1 MVFPQKGR
9 ENRYSRRKERERDMF
24 TGKHRHTVDAKGR
37 LFIPVRLRE
46 ELGETFMV
54 TRGLQK
60 CLRLY
65 SMAEWEKFASKIA
78 ALPETRAKDVR
89 HYFFANAFD
98 TTLDSQ
104 GRVTLPAECR
114 TFAGLDKNV
123 VLVGDDT
130 RLEIWDEAL
139 WDELDAANSDNI
151 LPVLEELGF

>member
-1 MVFPQKGR
+1 
-9 ENRYSRRKERERDMF
+9 MF
-24 TGKHRHTVDAKGR
+24 TGTYRHAVDAKGR

-54 TRGLQK
+54 TRGLQN

-65 SMAEWEKFASKIA
+65 PMKEWEAFAAKIA

-98 TTLDSQ
+98 TSLDGQ
-104 GRVTLPAECR
+104 GRVTLPADCR
-114 TFAGLDKNV
+114 KFASLEKNV

>member
-1 MVFPQKGR
+1 
-9 ENRYSRRKERERDMF
+9 MF
-24 TGKHRHTVDAKGR
+24 TGTYRHAVDAKGR

-54 TRGLQK
+54 TRGLQN

-65 SMAEWEKFASKIA
+65 PMKEWEAFAAKIA

-98 TTLDSQ
+98 TSLDGQ
-104 GRVTLPAECR
+104 GRVTLPADCR
-114 TFAGLDKNV
+114 KFASLEKNV

-130 RLEIWDEAL
+130 RLEIWDEER
-139 WDELDAANSDNI
+139 WDALDAENYGNI
-151 LPVLEELGF
+151 LPVHEELGF

>member
-1 MVFPQKGR
+1 
-9 ENRYSRRKERERDMF
+9 MF
-24 TGKHRHTVDAKGR
+24 TGTYRHAVDAKGR

-54 TRGLQK
+54 TRGLQN

-65 SMAEWEKFASKIA
+65 PMKEWEAFAAKIA

-98 TTLDSQ
+98 TSLDGQ
-104 GRVTLPAECR
+104 GRVTLPADCR
-114 TFAGLDKNV
+114 KFASLEKNV

-130 RLEIWDEAL
+130 RLEISDEERWDALEA
-139 WDELDAANSDNI
+139 ENYGNI

>member
-1 MVFPQKGR
+1 
-9 ENRYSRRKERERDMF
+9 MF
-24 TGKHRHTVDAKGR
+24 TGTYRHAVDTKGR

-54 TRGLQK
+54 TRGLQN

-65 SMAEWEKFASKIA
+65 PMKEWEAFAAKIA

-98 TTLDSQ
+98 TSLDGQ
-104 GRVTLPAECR
+104 GRVTLPADCR
-114 TFAGLDKNV
+114 RFASLEKNV

-130 RLEIWDEAL
+130 RLEIWDEER
-139 WDELDAANSDNI
+139 WDALDAENYGNI

>member
-1 MVFPQKGR
+1 
-9 ENRYSRRKERERDMF
+9 MF
-24 TGKHRHTVDAKGR
+24 TGTYRHAVDSKGR

-65 SMAEWEKFASKIA
+65 PMAEWEKFATKIA
-78 ALPETRAKDVR
+78 ALPESKAREVR

-98 TTLDSQ
+98 TSLDAQ
-104 GRVTLPAECR
+104 GRVTLPADSR
-114 TFAGLDKNV
+114 RFAMLEKNV

-130 RLEIWDEAL
+130 RLEIWDEPT
-139 WDELDAANSDNI
+139 WDAMDEDNYSNI
-151 LPVLEELGF
+151 LPTLEELGF

>member
-1 MVFPQKGR
+1 
-9 ENRYSRRKERERDMF
+9 MF
-24 TGKHRHTVDAKGR
+24 TGTYRHAVDAKGR

-46 ELGETFMV
+46 ELGESFKV
-54 TRGLQK
+54 TRGLQN

-65 SMAEWEKFASKIA
+65 PMKEWEAFAAKIA

-98 TTLDSQ
+98 TSLDGQ
-104 GRVTLPAECR
+104 GRVTLPADCR
-114 TFAGLDKNV
+114 KFASLEKNV

-130 RLEIWDEAL
+130 RLEIWDEER
-139 WDELDAANSDNI
+139 WDALDAENYGNI

>member
-1 MVFPQKGR
+1 
-9 ENRYSRRKERERDMF
+9 MF
-24 TGKHRHTVDAKGR
+24 TGTYRHAMDAKGR

-54 TRGLQK
+54 TRGLQN

-65 SMAEWEKFASKIA
+65 PMKEWEAFAAKIA

-98 TTLDSQ
+98 TSLDGQ
-104 GRVTLPAECR
+104 GRVTLPADCR
-114 TFAGLDKNV
+114 RFASLEKNV

-130 RLEIWDEAL
+130 RLEIWDEER
-139 WDELDAANSDNI
+139 WDALDAENYGNI

>member
-1 MVFPQKGR
+1 
-9 ENRYSRRKERERDMF
+9 MF

-65 SMAEWEKFASKIA
+65 SMAEWKNFAAKIA

>member
-1 MVFPQKGR
+1 
-9 ENRYSRRKERERDMF
+9 MF
-24 TGKHRHTVDAKGR
+24 TGTYRHAVDAKGR

-54 TRGLQK
+54 TRGLQN

-65 SMAEWEKFASKIA
+65 PMKEWEAFAAKIA

-98 TTLDSQ
+98 TSLDGQ
-104 GRVTLPAECR
+104 GRVTLPADCR
-114 TFAGLDKNV
+114 KFASLDKNV

-130 RLEIWDEAL
+130 RLEIWDEER
-139 WDELDAANSDNI
+139 WDALDAENYGNI

>member
-1 MVFPQKGR
+1 
-9 ENRYSRRKERERDMF
+9 MF
-24 TGKHRHTVDAKGR
+24 TGTYRHAVDAKGR
-37 LFIPVRLRE
+37 LFSPVRLRE

-54 TRGLQK
+54 TRGLQN

-65 SMAEWEKFASKIA
+65 PMKEWEAFAAKIA

-98 TTLDSQ
+98 TSLDGQ
-104 GRVTLPAECR
+104 GRVTLPADCR
-114 TFAGLDKNV
+114 RFASLEKNV

-130 RLEIWDEAL
+130 RLEIWDEER
-139 WDELDAANSDNI
+139 WDALDAENYGNI

>member
-1 MVFPQKGR
+1 M
-9 ENRYSRRKERERDMF
+9 ESRMF
-24 TGKHRHTVDAKGR
+24 TGTYRHAVDAKGR

-54 TRGLQK
+54 TRGLRN

-65 SMAEWEKFASKIA
+65 PMKEWEAFAAKIA

-98 TTLDSQ
+98 TSLDGQ
-104 GRVTLPAECR
+104 GRVTLPADCR
-114 TFAGLDKNV
+114 KFASLEKNV

-130 RLEIWDEAL
+130 RLEIWDEER
-139 WDELDAANSDNI
+139 WDALDAENYGNI

>member
-1 MVFPQKGR
+1 
-9 ENRYSRRKERERDMF
+9 MF
-24 TGKHRHTVDAKGR
+24 TGTYRHAVDAKGR

-54 TRGLQK
+54 TRGLQN

-65 SMAEWEKFASKIA
+65 PMKEWEAFAAKIA

-98 TTLDSQ
+98 TSLDGQ
-104 GRVTLPAECR
+104 GRVTLHADCR
-114 TFAGLDKNV
+114 KFASLDKNV

-130 RLEIWDEAL
+130 RLEIWDEER
-139 WDELDAANSDNI
+139 WDALDAENYGNI

>member
-1 MVFPQKGR
+1 
-9 ENRYSRRKERERDMF
+9 MF
-24 TGKHRHTVDAKGR
+24 TGTYRHAVDAKGR
-37 LFIPVRLRE
+37 LFSPVRLRE

-54 TRGLQK
+54 TRGLQN

-65 SMAEWEKFASKIA
+65 PMKEWEAFAAKIA

-98 TTLDSQ
+98 TSLDGQ
-104 GRVTLPAECR
+104 GRVTLPADCR
-114 TFAGLDKNV
+114 KFASLEKNV

-130 RLEIWDEAL
+130 RLEIWDEER
-139 WDELDAANSDNI
+139 WDALDAENYGNI

>member
-1 MVFPQKGR
+1 
-9 ENRYSRRKERERDMF
+9 MF
-24 TGKHRHTVDAKGR
+24 TGTYRHAVDAKGR

-54 TRGLQK
+54 TRGLQN

-65 SMAEWEKFASKIA
+65 PMKEWEAFAAKIA

-98 TTLDSQ
+98 TSLDGQ
-104 GRVTLPAECR
+104 GRVTLPADCIK
-114 TFAGLDKNV
+114 FASLEKNV

-130 RLEIWDEAL
+130 RLEIWDEER
-139 WDELDAANSDNI
+139 WDALDAENYGNI

>member
-1 MVFPQKGR
+1 
-9 ENRYSRRKERERDMF
+9 MF
-24 TGKHRHTVDAKGR
+24 TGTYRHAVDAKGR

-54 TRGLQK
+54 TRGLQN

-65 SMAEWEKFASKIA
+65 PMKEWEAFAAKIA

-98 TTLDSQ
+98 TSLDGQ
-104 GRVTLPAECR
+104 GRVTLPADCR
-114 TFAGLDKNV
+114 RFASLEKNV

-130 RLEIWDEAL
+130 RLEIWDEER
-139 WDELDAANSDNI
+139 WDALDAENYGSI

>member
-1 MVFPQKGR
+1 
-9 ENRYSRRKERERDMF
+9 MF
-24 TGKHRHTVDAKGR
+24 TGTYRHAVDAKGR

-46 ELGETFMV
+46 DLGETFMV
-54 TRGLQK
+54 TRGLQN

-65 SMAEWEKFASKIA
+65 PMKEWEAFAAKIA

-98 TTLDSQ
+98 TSLDGQ
-104 GRVTLPAECR
+104 GRVTLPADCR
-114 TFAGLDKNV
+114 KFASLEKNV

-130 RLEIWDEAL
+130 RLEIWDEER
-139 WDELDAANSDNI
+139 WDALDAENYGNI

>member
-1 MVFPQKGR
+1 
-9 ENRYSRRKERERDMF
+9 MF
-24 TGKHRHTVDAKGR
+24 TGTYRHAVDAKGR

-54 TRGLQK
+54 TRGLQN

-65 SMAEWEKFASKIA
+65 PMKEWEAFAAKIA

-89 HYFFANAFD
+89 HYFFANACD
-98 TTLDSQ
+98 TSLDGQ
-104 GRVTLPAECR
+104 GRVTLPADCR
-114 TFAGLDKNV
+114 KFASLEKNV

-130 RLEIWDEAL
+130 RLEIWDEER
-139 WDELDAANSDNI
+139 WDALDAENYGNI

>member
-1 MVFPQKGR
+1 
-9 ENRYSRRKERERDMF
+9 MF
-24 TGKHRHTVDAKGR
+24 TGTYRHAVDAKGR

-54 TRGLQK
+54 TRGLQN

-65 SMAEWEKFASKIA
+65 PMKEWEAFAAKIA
-78 ALPETRAKDVR
+78 ALAETRAKDVR

-98 TTLDSQ
+98 TSLDGQ
-104 GRVTLPAECR
+104 GRVTLPADCR
-114 TFAGLDKNV
+114 KFASLEKNV

-130 RLEIWDEAL
+130 RLEIWDEER
-139 WDELDAANSDNI
+139 WDALDAENYGNI

>member
-1 MVFPQKGR
+1 
-9 ENRYSRRKERERDMF
+9 MF
-24 TGKHRHTVDAKGR
+24 TGTYRHAVDAKGR

-54 TRGLQK
+54 TRGLQN

-65 SMAEWEKFASKIA
+65 PMKEWEAFAAKIA

-98 TTLDSQ
+98 TSLDGQ
-104 GRVTLPAECR
+104 GRVTLPADCR
-114 TFAGLDKNV
+114 RFASLEKNV

-130 RLEIWDEAL
+130 RLEIWDEER
-139 WDELDAANSDNI
+139 WDALDAENYGNI

>member
-1 MVFPQKGR
+1 
-9 ENRYSRRKERERDMF
+9 
-24 TGKHRHTVDAKGR
+24 
-37 LFIPVRLRE
+37 
-46 ELGETFMV
+46 MV

-65 SMAEWEKFASKIA
+65 SMADWEKFAAKIA

-104 GRVTLPAECR
+104 GRVTLPSECR

>member
-1 MVFPQKGR
+1 
-9 ENRYSRRKERERDMF
+9 MF
-24 TGKHRHTVDAKGR
+24 TGTYRHAVDAKGR

-54 TRGLQK
+54 TRGLQN

-65 SMAEWEKFASKIA
+65 PMKEWEAFAAKIA

-98 TTLDSQ
+98 TSLDGQ
-104 GRVTLPAECR
+104 GRVTLPADCR
-114 TFAGLDKNV
+114 KFASLEKNV

-130 RLEIWDEAL
+130 RLEIWDEER
-139 WDELDAANSDNI
+139 WDALDAENYGNI

>member
-1 MVFPQKGR
+1 
-9 ENRYSRRKERERDMF
+9 MF
-24 TGKHRHTVDAKGR
+24 TGTYRHAVDAKGR

-54 TRGLQK
+54 TRGLQN

-65 SMAEWEKFASKIA
+65 PMKEWEAFAAKIA

-98 TTLDSQ
+98 TSLDGQ
-104 GRVTLPAECR
+104 GRVALPADCR
-114 TFAGLDKNV
+114 KFASLEKNV

-130 RLEIWDEAL
+130 RLEIWDEER
-139 WDELDAANSDNI
+139 WDALDAENYGNI

>member
-1 MVFPQKGR
+1 M
-9 ENRYSRRKERERDMF
+9 
-24 TGKHRHTVDAKGR
+24 DAKGR

-54 TRGLQK
+54 TRGLQN

-65 SMAEWEKFASKIA
+65 PMKEWEAFAAKIA

-98 TTLDSQ
+98 TSLDGQ
-104 GRVTLPAECR
+104 GRVTLPADCR
-114 TFAGLDKNV
+114 RFASLEKNV

-130 RLEIWDEAL
+130 RLEIWDEER
-139 WDELDAANSDNI
+139 WDALDAENYGNI

>member
-1 MVFPQKGR
+1 
-9 ENRYSRRKERERDMF
+9 MF
-24 TGKHRHTVDAKGR
+24 TGTYRHAVDAKGR

-54 TRGLQK
+54 TRGLQN

-65 SMAEWEKFASKIA
+65 PMKEWEAFAAKIA

-98 TTLDSQ
+98 TSLDGQ
-104 GRVTLPAECR
+104 GRVTLPADCR
-114 TFAGLDKNV
+114 RVASVEKNV

-130 RLEIWDEAL
+130 RLEIWDEER
-139 WDELDAANSDNI
+139 WDALDAENYGNI

>member
-1 MVFPQKGR
+1 
-9 ENRYSRRKERERDMF
+9 MF
-24 TGKHRHTVDAKGR
+24 TGTYRHAVDAKGR

-54 TRGLQK
+54 TRGLEN

-65 SMAEWEKFASKIA
+65 PMKEWEAFAAKIA

-98 TTLDSQ
+98 TSLDGQ
-104 GRVTLPAECR
+104 GRVTLPADCR
-114 TFAGLDKNV
+114 KFASLEKNV

-130 RLEIWDEAL
+130 RLEIWDEER
-139 WDELDAANSDNI
+139 WDALDAENYGNI

>member
-1 MVFPQKGR
+1 
-9 ENRYSRRKERERDMF
+9 MF
-24 TGKHRHTVDAKGR
+24 TGTYRHAVDAKGR

-54 TRGLQK
+54 TRGLQN

-65 SMAEWEKFASKIA
+65 PMKEWEAFAAKIA

-98 TTLDSQ
+98 TSLDGQ
-104 GRVTLPAECR
+104 GRVTLPADCR
-114 TFAGLDKNV
+114 KFASLEKNV

-130 RLEIWDEAL
+130 RL
-139 WDELDAANSDNI
+139 DAENYGNI